1 MFKEKIL
8 ECPWEEF
15 EKIIIKWDVGS
26 KAICKIELIQ
36 KRPFVKS
43 GRIVCQIAV
52 KNIGETGA
60 DVDRFLA
67 INTSAVN
74 RLAVSDDVSKVE
86 K

>member
-1 MFKEKIL
+1 MA
-8 ECPWEEF
+8 
-15 EKIIIKWDVGS
+15 S
-26 KAICKIELIQ
+26 IQ

-52 KNIGETGA
+52 NNIGYTGA
-60 DVDRFLA
+60 DVDRFLG

-86 K
+86 

>member
-1 MFKEKIL
+1 MTGRH
-8 ECPWEEF
+8 PA
-15 EKIIIKWDVGS
+15 DD
-26 KAICKIELIQ
+26 
-36 KRPFVKS
+36 RDVKS

-52 KNIGETGA
+52 NNIGYTGA
-60 DVDRFLA
+60 DVDRFLG